1 MLATTRAFATQRPL
15 LAARAAAATR
25 LGATKQRTLP
35 YVATR
40 SLFGFGG
47 GAGGDD
53 EDPESKKARRD
64 VARAVVDAEALASSD
79 GDGAVGST
87 GGGDGVLVGG
97 GGGGDD
103 GSSPASVGVGDDAP
117 RPERVV
123 ALGLSRRPLFPG
135 MVHSLSMSR
144 AAAEALT
151 AERDAGRPY
160 VGLFL
165 RRDSS
170 GEDEGGRPA
179 ELLAEL
185 GDDRP
190 LDALVHATGA
200 FAQIHNVADT
210 PDGNAQALVL
220 VHRRVDAERVVD
232 GGPPPTLAVAHWDRE
247 AWDDQDDDDAGGDAK
262 RGRRRSRKRE
272 ASRGDLVKALS
283 NEIVAAI
290 RELVQM
296 NPLYREHMQYF
307 TQRVDIGDPFKLAD
321 FAASLATAPGDEL
334 QTCLEERDVVARLR
348 ASLELV
354 SKERELSR
362 LQQEISSQVETKLS
376 GQQRTFLLNEQLKT
390 IKKELGVETDDKDAL
405 VAKYRRRVDA
415 LEGAAE
421 SEQEAAPEAKWA
433 GGVIPALARHAIE
446 EELAKLAA
454 LEKNSAEFNVTRS
467 YLDWLTALP
476 WGAASDEA
484 FDVAAAKGALDAG
497 HYGMDD
503 VKERILELVAVGS
516 LVGGVRGKILCLVG
530 PPGTGKTSIGESVAA
545 ALGREFYRFSVGGLG
560 DVAEIKG
567 HRRTYVG
574 AMPGKPIQCLKQTR
588 AMNPVILIDE
598 VDKLGRGGGSGGG
611 DPASALLEL
620 LDPSQNATFL
630 DHYLDVPV
638 DLSRCLFVCTAN
650 DESTIP
656 GPLLDRMEVVRLAG
670 YDLRDKLAIARDH
683 LVPRALKE
691 AGLDGD
697 LEIEDRPR
705 FTDAALEAL
714 AKGHAREAGVRNLQ
728 KLVEKV
734 ARKLALRVVR
744 DGDAAAEATRPEG
757 DTGGGYVVDEAN
769 LDDFVGPPRFSKD
782 RLYDG
787 SVDTPPGVV
796 AGLAWTSMGGATLYV
811 EATKLGGLS
820 AEEGKPLPAPR
831 LTTTGQLGG
840 VMEESSRVALNYVRG
855 RLFREDSGAT
865 LDGSD
870 LHVHFPDGATP
881 KDGPSA
887 GVTLATALLS
897 LASGIP
903 ARQDLA
909 MTGEISLTGKV
920 LPVGGIKEKVIAAR
934 RANIPAVIL
943 PAENRKDFDELP
955 DYLKDGMEAHFAT
968 TYDDVFDLAFK
979 TEG

>member
-79 GDGAVGST
+79 GDGAVGSN

-362 LQQEISSQVETKLS
+362 LQQEISSQVEKKLS

-446 EELAKLAA
+446 EELAKLAV

-484 FDVAAAKGALDAG
+484 FDVAAAKSALDAG

-968 TYDDVFDLAFK
+968 DRKSVV
-979 TEG
+979 

>member
-1 MLATTRAFATQRPL
+1 MAARAMLATTRAFATQRP

-79 GDGAVGST
+79 GDGAVGSN
-87 GGGDGVLVGG
+87 GGGDGVL
-97 GGGGDD
+97 
-103 GSSPASVGVGDDAP
+103 
-117 RPERVV
+117 RRRRRRRRRRVV
-123 ALGLSRRPLFPG
+123 AGERRRRRRRAAARARRRPRPVAAAALPG

-144 AAAEALT
+144 REALT

-247 AWDDQDDDDAGGDAK
+247 AWGDQDDDDAGGDAK

-354 SKERELSR
+354 SRERELSR
-362 LQQEISSQVETKLS
+362 LQQEISSQVEKKLS

-446 EELAKLAA
+446 EELAKLAV

-484 FDVAAAKGALDAG
+484 FDVAAAKSALDAG

-567 HRRTYVG
+567 HRRTSS

-598 VDKLGRGGGSGGG
+598 
-611 DPASALLEL
+611 
-620 LDPSQNATFL
+620 
-630 DHYLDVPV
+630 
-638 DLSRCLFVCTAN
+638 
-650 DESTIP
+650 
-656 GPLLDRMEVVRLAG
+656 
-670 YDLRDKLAIARDH
+670 
-683 LVPRALKE
+683 E

-811 EATKLGGLS
+811 EATKLGG
-820 AEEGKPLPAPR
+820 G
-831 LTTTGQLGG
+831 
-840 VMEESSRVALNYVRG
+840 
-855 RLFREDSGAT
+855 
-865 LDGSD
+865 
-870 LHVHFPDGATP
+870 
-881 KDGPSA
+881 
-887 GVTLATALLS
+887 
-897 LASGIP
+897 
-903 ARQDLA
+903 
-909 MTGEISLTGKV
+909 
-920 LPVGGIKEKVIAAR
+920 
-934 RANIPAVIL
+934 
-943 PAENRKDFDELP
+943 
-955 DYLKDGMEAHFAT
+955 
-968 TYDDVFDLAFK
+968 
-979 TEG
+979 

>member
-79 GDGAVGST
+79 GDGAVGSN

-362 LQQEISSQVETKLS
+362 LQQEISSQVEKKLS

-446 EELAKLAA
+446 EELAKLAV

-484 FDVAAAKGALDAG
+484 FDVAAAKSALDAG

-968 TYDDVFDLAFK
+968 TDRKSVV
-979 TEG
+979 

>member
-1 MLATTRAFATQRPL
+1 MAARAMLATTRAFATQRPL

-79 GDGAVGST
+79 GGGAVGSN
-87 GGGDGVLVGG
+87 GGGGGVLVGG

-123 ALGLSRRPLFPG
+123 ALGLSRRPLF
-135 MVHSLSMSR
+135 R
-144 AAAEALT
+144 AC
-151 AERDAGRPY
+151 
-160 VGLFL
+160 
-165 RRDSS
+165 S

-232 GGPPPTLAVAHWDRE
+232 GGPPPTLAVAHWDARRG
-247 AWDDQDDDDAGGDAK
+247 ATRAAAAPGGDAK

-307 TQRVDIGDPFKLAD
+307 TQRRHRRPFKLAD

-334 QTCLEERDVVARLR
+334 QTCLEERD
-348 ASLELV
+348 
-354 SKERELSR
+354 
-362 LQQEISSQVETKLS
+362 EISSQVEKKLS

-390 IKKELGVETDDKDAL
+390 IKKELGVETDDKAL
-405 VAKYRRRVDA
+405 VASTAPRRASRAPRV
-415 LEGAAE
+415 G
-421 SEQEAAPEAKWA
+421 A
-433 GGVIPALARHAIE
+433 GGGAGGSGPAASSPRSRATPSR
-446 EELAKLAA
+446 LAKLAA
-454 LEKNSAEFNVTRS
+454 LEKNSAEFNVH
-467 YLDWLTALP
+467 AVLP
-476 WGAASDEA
+476 RLAHGAALGRGERRGLRRRRRQS
-484 FDVAAAKGALDAG
+484 ALDAG

-516 LVGGVRGKILCLVG
+516 RRRRPGKILCLVG

-574 AMPGKPIQCLKQTR
+574 SMPGKPIQCLKQTR

-656 GPLLDRMEVVRLAG
+656 GPLLDRMEVLRLAG

-714 AKGHAREAGVRNLQ
+714 AKGHAR
-728 KLVEKV
+728 
-734 ARKLALRVVR
+734 
-744 DGDAAAEATRPEG
+744 
-757 DTGGGYVVDEAN
+757 GGH
-769 LDDFVGPPRFSKD
+769 
-782 RLYDG
+782 
-787 SVDTPPGVV
+787 
-796 AGLAWTSMGGATLYV
+796 
-811 EATKLGGLS
+811 
-820 AEEGKPLPAPR
+820 
-831 LTTTGQLGG
+831 
-840 VMEESSRVALNYVRG
+840 
-855 RLFREDSGAT
+855 SGAT
-865 LDGSD
+865 LDGAD

-897 LASGIP
+897 LASGTP

-934 RANIPAVIL
+934 REHPGRDP
-943 PAENRKDFDELP
+943 PAENRRTTGARLRQ
-955 DYLKDGMEAHFAT
+955 DGGGPARRAT
-968 TYDDVFDLAFK
+968 TWRPRVQD
-979 TEG
+979 GG